1 MTIPG
6 YDPDD
11 LDAAL
16 ERAMADRDPAEYLTE
31 AERSRWQAGEGLS
44 DLLDDEDVER
54 LLVPETDDA

>member
-1 MTIPG
+1 MTVPG

-16 ERAMADRDPAEYLTE
+16 AALAEDHDIDDLLTPEERA
-31 AERSRWQAGEGLS
+31 RWEAGEGLS

-54 LLVPETDDA
+54 LLTRAE

>member
-1 MTIPG
+1 MTVPG

-16 ERAMADRDPAEYLTE
+16 EALAEDRDIDDLLTAE
-31 AERSRWQAGEGLS
+31 ERARWEAGEGLS

-54 LLVPETDDA
+54 LLTGAE